1 MIPKVSVIVPVYN
14 TSKYLHQCL
23 DCLAVQ
29 TLQDIEFI
37 IVDDGSTDNSG
48 IICDAYSKKD
58 FRFKVIHQSNGGLAA
73 ARETGLKNAVG
84 DFIIV
89 CDSDDWAEPTMYEM
103 LYNKI
108 ISTDAD
114 IVTCGFFTEYDNG
127 KQSSDYTIFQ
137 ETNGIVE
144 NDDLLARGAGW
155 SWVKLIKR
163 SLFEKANIHYE
174 PGINLSEDSLI
185 VYKLMKNNPKVV
197 QIDQPLYHYRRVFG
211 GVSYT
216 NNLSMKH
223 IHQLDFTYHWLKENY
238 GGEKWTPIVRKRAVD
253 LAFACLRVKDLDVK
267 YFKQFLKEELSYN
280 NLISKLSLK
289 NFVILGCKI
298 LPLSF
303 IKSIVNILYPF
314 FYS

>member
-1 MIPKVSVIVPVYN
+1 MIPKISVTVPVYN
-14 TSKYLHQCL
+14 TSRYLYQCL
-23 DCLAVQ
+23 NSLAVQ

-58 FRFKVIHQSNGGLAA
+58 SRFKVIHQPNGGSAV

-89 CDSDDWAEPTMYEM
+89 CDSDDWVEPTIYEI
-103 LYNKI
+103 LYNKA
-108 ISTDAD
+108 ISTNAD
-114 IVTCGFFTEYDNG
+114 MVTCGFFTEYDNG
-127 KQSSDYTIFQ
+127 KQLSSYIIFR
-137 ETNGIVE
+137 EIDGIVV

-163 SLFEKANIHYE
+163 SLFEKADIHYE

-185 VYKLMKNNPKVV
+185 MYKIMKNNPKVV

-238 GGEKWTPIVRKRAVD
+238 SGKKWAPIVRKRAVD

-267 YFKQFLKEELSYN
+267 YIKRFLKKELPYN
-280 NLISKLSLK
+280 TLISKLSLK
-289 NFVILGCKI
+289 NFVILWCKI

-303 IKSIVNILYPF
+303 VKSIVNILYPF